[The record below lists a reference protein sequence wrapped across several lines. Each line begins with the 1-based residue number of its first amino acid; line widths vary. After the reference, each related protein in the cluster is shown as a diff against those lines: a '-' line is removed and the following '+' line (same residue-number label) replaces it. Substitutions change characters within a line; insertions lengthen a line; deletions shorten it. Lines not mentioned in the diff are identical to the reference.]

1 MAEGLRLQVRGSQ
14 ADQSEATDMVRDESG
29 IVRMIV
35 SDGYA
40 YSASNMGIQEL
51 FAAVNKQPV
60 LAPAVGANIGA
71 SSYASIYLLYDN
83 VNKCFM
89 SCCPIPAGPFAL

>member
-1 MAEGLRLQVRGSQ
+1 MHIRHP
-14 ADQSEATDMVRDESG
+14 TW
-29 IVRMIV
+29 V
-35 SDGYA
+35 SRKV
-40 YSASNMGIQEL
+40 

-89 SCCPIPAGPFAL
+89 SSVHPAGPFAL

>member
-1 MAEGLRLQVRGSQ
+1 MVC
-14 ADQSEATDMVRDESG
+14 DQSG
-29 IVRMIV
+29 IMRMIV

-83 VNKCFM
+83 VNKC
-89 SCCPIPAGPFAL
+89 SCPAVHSCRAFRSLMLPITA